1 MNKNLYSCGIKYE
14 VSEVF
19 TSVPYNTTTPLTVD
33 MANLNMKLRYFIKSF
48 KHYLNYSEI
57 LTLEKYYLR
66 TGALI
71 EARRYESLVSTVN
84 NSYLINSNFDREYRL
99 LISFIEN
106 QLDSYYTSVLLLSE
120 PSIPR
125 TLTPYTQNL
134 NICSVQPFSTGDHNI
149 KPKCSTSSKITSN
162 TRSSKVSRN
171 GSCQNKKCKI
181 NFIIPDGATCEMRK
195 WFNSNIAH
203 PYPSEEFIYTIS
215 RRYKLTYVQ
224 VKKWFSNRR
233 IRSGFTKTL
242 KK

>member
-1 MNKNLYSCGIKYE
+1 MNKNLYSCGIKDG

-19 TSVPYNTTTPLTVD
+19 PRVPYNTTTPLTVD

-48 KHYLNYSEI
+48 KHYFNYSEI

-106 QLDSYYTSVLLLSE
+106 QLDSYYTSVSLLSE

-125 TLTPYTQNL
+125 TLTPDTQNL
-134 NICSVQPFSTGDHNI
+134 NICSVQPFSTIDRNI
-149 KPKCSTSSKITSN
+149 KPKCTFSKITSN
-162 TRSSKVSRN
+162 TRSNIRQISKN
-171 GSCQNKKCKI
+171 NSCKNKKL
-181 NFIIPDGATCEMRK
+181 NVLIPEGATCEMRK
-195 WFNSNIAH
+195 WFNINISH
-203 PYPSEEFIYTIS
+203 PYPSEEFINTIS

-224 VKKWFSNRR
+224 VKKWFSNKR

>member
-1 MNKNLYSCGIKYE
+1 MNLYSCGIKDE

-19 TSVPYNTTTPLTVD
+19 PSVPYNTTTPLTVD

-106 QLDSYYTSVLLLSE
+106 QLDNYYTSVSLLSE
-120 PSIPR
+120 PIIPR
-125 TLTPYTQNL
+125 TLTPDIHNL
-134 NICSVQPFSTGDHNI
+134 NICSVQPFSTNDHNI
-149 KPKCSTSSKITSN
+149 KPKCTFSKITSN
-162 TRSSKVSRN
+162 TRSNIRQISKNS
-171 GSCQNKKCKI
+171 SCKNKKL
-181 NFIIPDGATCEMRK
+181 NVLIPEGAIYEMRK
-195 WFNSNIAH
+195 WFNINISH
-203 PYPSEEFIYTIS
+203 PYPSEQFINTIAL
-215 RRYKLTYVQ
+215 RYKLTYVQ
-224 VKKWFSNRR
+224 VKKWFSNKR

-242 KK
+242 KT